1 MSPEHNDDRGLG
13 HKLRQ
18 AGRLSARDWLV
29 LMQAG
34 GWFAAVELGLRLIAV
49 KRLIAILQR
58 RDRARRGFSPS
69 ASPSRAPVTPDRLA
83 YLVELAAR
91 VYPFGATCLKK
102 ALVLY
107 ALLQRRG
114 VDVKLIIGATKT
126 DRKLDAH
133 AWLEHDGRVLIG
145 GPAERY
151 EPLCTL
157 VG

>member
-1 MSPEHNDDRGLG
+1 MSSQRNADKGWGSR
-13 HKLRQ
+13 LRR
-18 AGRLSARDWLV
+18 AGRLPAREWLL

-34 GWFAAVELGLRLIAV
+34 GWLAIVALGLRLMAV
-49 KRLIAILQR
+49 KRLIAFLKGR
-58 RDRARRGFSPS
+58 VRATDS
-69 ASPSRAPVTPDRLA
+69 AHPAAPHTGGLAPDRVA
-83 YLVELAAR
+83 FLVERAAR
-91 VYPFGATCLKK
+91 AYPFAPTCLEK

-107 ALLQRRG
+107 ALLKRRG

-133 AWLEHDGRVLIG
+133 AWLEHQGRVLIG

>member
-1 MSPEHNDDRGLG
+1 MSFQGNEDRGLG
-13 HKLRQ
+13 ARLRK
-18 AGRLSARDWLV
+18 AGRLPAREWLLLV
-29 LMQAG
+29 EAG
-34 GWFAAVELGLRLIAV
+34 GWFAAVDLGLRLVAV
-49 KRLIAILQR
+49 KRLIAFLQG
-58 RDRARRGFSPS
+58 RGRSTNPAERSAKGGAGLSPH
-69 ASPSRAPVTPDRLA
+69 RVA
-83 YLVELAAR
+83 YLVERVAR
-91 VYPFGATCLKK
+91 AYPFAPTCLKK

-107 ALLQRRG
+107 ALLKRRG

-133 AWLEHDGRVLIG
+133 AWLEHQGRVLIG

>member
-1 MSPEHNDDRGLG
+1 MSVQPNDDNGLG
-13 HKLRQ
+13 VRLRK
-18 AGRLSARDWLV
+18 AGQLSAREWL
-29 LMQAG
+29 LLLQAG
-34 GWFAAVELGLRLIAV
+34 GWLVVVDLGLRMVAV
-49 KRLIAILQR
+49 KRLIGFLQG
-58 RDRARRGFSPS
+58 RAGVTDS
-69 ASPSRAPVTPDRLA
+69 ARPAAPDSGGLAPDRVA
-83 YLVELAAR
+83 YLVERVAR
-91 VYPFGATCLKK
+91 AYPFAPTCLKK

-107 ALLQRRG
+107 ALLKRRG

-133 AWLEHDGRVLIG
+133 AWLEHQGRVLIG